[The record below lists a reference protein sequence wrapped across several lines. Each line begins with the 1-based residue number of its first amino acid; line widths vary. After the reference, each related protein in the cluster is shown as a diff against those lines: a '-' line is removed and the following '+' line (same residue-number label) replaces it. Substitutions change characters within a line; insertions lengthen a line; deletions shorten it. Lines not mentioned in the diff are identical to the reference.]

1 MGGVLVRLLI
11 ATVLAVFALAG
22 SADAAQ
28 RLSRQDQQIL
38 SQLSPQARNEVLSRL
53 TPGETVKEI
62 IETMALNRL
71 SQLYAEGKV
80 VDLDVIQGIA
90 TIEYKDGTRKQV
102 PFKIEELVIRE

>member
-1 MGGVLVRLLI
+1 VRLLI
-11 ATVLAVFALAG
+11 AIVLAIFALAD
-22 SADAAQ
+22 SAGAAQ

-38 SQLSPQARNEVLSRL
+38 SQLSPQARSEVLSRL

-80 VDLDVIQGIA
+80 VELDVIQGIA
-90 TIEYKDGTRKQV
+90 TIQHKDGTSKQV